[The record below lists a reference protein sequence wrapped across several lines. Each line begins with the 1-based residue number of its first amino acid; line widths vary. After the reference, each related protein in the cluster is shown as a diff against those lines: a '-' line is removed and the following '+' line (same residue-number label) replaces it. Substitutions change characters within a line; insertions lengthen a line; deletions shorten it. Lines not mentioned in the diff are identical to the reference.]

1 MVPLRKF
8 PPKTIRAPLTITL
21 GETTLVRESI
31 DIEPDGRRVLIY
43 PFKGALAGTLAA
55 RLEIDDDFVTD
66 NRAYLAVSDAPPVR
80 LLYVG
85 PGNPFLSN
93 LLRFFPNV
101 QVTAAQPGEP
111 DASHF
116 ENQHDL
122 VIFYRVPVP
131 TLPQGNLLLYT
142 PLA

>member
-1 MVPLRKF
+1 M
-8 PPKTIRAPLTITL
+8 
-21 GETTLVRESI
+21 
-31 DIEPDGRRVLIY
+31 Y
-43 PFKGALAGTLAA
+43 PFKGSLAGTLAA
-55 RLEIDDDFVTD
+55 RLEIDDDFATD

-85 PGNPFLSN
+85 PGNPFLSS

-116 ENQHDL
+116 ENQYDL
-122 VIFYRVPVP
+122 VIFDRVPVP
-131 TLPQGNLLLYT
+131 STEARAISFSSILSRRIYPCRFRVRVEILGSSLP
-142 PLA
+142 